1 MMWKERTMIDPMA
14 NAMRLLMAI
23 NGQQP
28 DQVPVFLPIESG
40 LMAEYGGVPQ
50 REYHNDP
57 RKMLEC
63 QAKVQHR
70 FGGLSPLYTDFGVVT
85 EAAAFCEIFWPE
97 DDSPW
102 AKPALSSI
110 EQVDNLSVPDTKRD
124 GLFPRIMEYF
134 EAMNAMALER
144 GLQAGVGN
152 ARGPVGFGSLRGPVV
167 LAALIR
173 GISEF
178 MLDMYDNPD
187 KCHKLLD
194 IATGTLLAYLDMQK
208 RALGGLTAVF
218 LCDDI
223 SGLLSPPLFKEFFLP
238 YAGRIFEAHSDALT
252 IYHCDSEMRNLTQ
265 FAPDTGAKAFHM
277 GFMHDMAELK
287 RTIGGQMCLMGNVHP
302 VKILMR
308 ESPERV
314 MEESRRCIE
323 AAATGGAFA
332 LSSGGVID
340 RGTPPQNIDAL
351 IQASER
357 FGKY

>member
-1 MMWKERTMIDPMA
+1 MIDPMV
-14 NAMRLLMAI
+14 NAMRLLQAI
-23 NGQQP
+23 NGEQP

-40 LMAEYGGVPQ
+40 FMAEYGSVPQ

-57 RKMLEC
+57 KKMLES
-63 QAKVQHR
+63 QAKVQAR

-102 AKPALSSI
+102 AKPALESI
-110 EQVDNLSVPDTKRD
+110 DEVDKLSVPDPKRD

-134 EAMNAMALER
+134 EEMNALAVEK

-178 MLDMYDNPD
+178 LVDMYDKPE
-187 KCHKLLD
+187 KCHQLLD
-194 IATGTLLAYLDMQK
+194 VATETLLVYLDMQK
-208 RALGGLTAVF
+208 KTLGSLAAVF

-223 SGLLSPPLFKEFFLP
+223 SGLLSPPLFKEYFIP
-238 YAGRIFEAHSDALT
+238 YARRIFEAHADALT

-265 FAPDTGAKAFHM
+265 FAPETGAKAFHM

-287 RTIGGQMCLMGNVHP
+287 RTIGETMCLIGNVAP
-302 VKILMR
+302 VAVLMR
-308 ESPERV
+308 ENKERV
-314 MEESRRCIE
+314 LEESKRCIE
-323 AAATGGAFA
+323 GAAAGGGFA

-340 RGTPPQNIDAL
+340 RGTPPENIDAL
-351 IQASER
+351 IEASDR

>member
-1 MMWKERTMIDPMA
+1 MIDPML
-14 NAMRLLMAI
+14 NAMRLFQAI
-23 NGQQP
+23 NREQP

-40 LMAEYGGVPQ
+40 FMAEFGGVPQ

-63 QAKVQHR
+63 QARVQER
-70 FGGLSPLYTDFGVVT
+70 FNGLSPLYTDFGVVT

-102 AKPALSSI
+102 AKPALKSI
-110 EQVDNLSVPDTKRD
+110 DEVDKLDVPDTKRD
-124 GLFPRIMEYF
+124 GLFPRITEYF
-134 EAMNAMALER
+134 EAMNDMAIER

-152 ARGPVGFGSLRGPVV
+152 PRGPVGFGSLRGPVV

-178 MLDMYDNPD
+178 MIDMYDKPD
-187 KCHKLLD
+187 KCHRLLE

-208 RALGGLTAVF
+208 KALGSLAAVF

-238 YAGRIFEAHSDALT
+238 YTARIFETHSDALT

-265 FAPDTGAKAFHM
+265 FAPQTGGKAFHM

-287 RTIGGQMCLMGNVHP
+287 RTIGDKMCLIGNVPP
-302 VKILMR
+302 VGVLMR
-308 ESPERV
+308 DTPERV
-314 MEESRRCIE
+314 LRESRRCIE
-323 AAATGGAFA
+323 GAAGGGGFA

-340 RGTPPQNIDAL
+340 RGTPPENIDAL
-351 IQASER
+351 IQATEK
-357 FGKY
+357 FGVY

>member
-1 MMWKERTMIDPMA
+1 MIDPMT
-14 NAMRLLMAI
+14 NALRLLTVI
-23 NGQQP
+23 NREQP

-40 LMAEYGGVPQ
+40 FMAEYGCVPQ

-57 RKMLEC
+57 KKMLDC
-63 QAKVQHR
+63 QAKVQER
-70 FGGLSPLYTDFGVVT
+70 FKGLSPLYTDFGVVT

-102 AKPALSSI
+102 AKPALKSI
-110 EQVDNLSVPDTKRD
+110 DEVDGLSVPDTNRD

-134 EAMNAMALER
+134 ETMNALAVER
-144 GLQAGVGN
+144 GLQMGV
-152 ARGPVGFGSLRGPVV
+152 ASPSGPVGFGSLRGPVV

-178 MLDMYDNPD
+178 MMDMFDKPD
-187 KCHKLLD
+187 KCHQLLD
-194 IATGTLLAYLDMQK
+194 IATKTLIAYLHMQK
-208 RALGGLTAVF
+208 QALGNLAAVF

-223 SGLLSPPLFKEFFLP
+223 SGLLSPPLFKEFFIP
-238 YAGRIFEAHSDALT
+238 YTKRVFDAFPDALN

-265 FAPDTGAKAFHM
+265 LAPETGGKAFHM

-287 RTIGGQMCLMGNVHP
+287 RTIGDRMALMGNVHP
-302 VKILMR
+302 VKVLMR
-308 ESPERV
+308 QGPKEV
-314 MEESRRCIE
+314 LEESRKCIE
-323 AAATGGAFA
+323 GAAAGGGFA

-340 RGTPPQNIDAL
+340 RGTPPENIDAL
-351 IQASER
+351 VDASEK

>member
-1 MMWKERTMIDPMA
+1 MIDPMT
-14 NAMRLLMAI
+14 NALRLLTAI
-23 NGQQP
+23 NREQP

-40 LMAEYGGVPQ
+40 FMAEYGGVPQ

-57 RKMLEC
+57 KKMLDC
-63 QAKVQHR
+63 QAKVQER
-70 FGGLSPLYTDFGVVT
+70 FEGLSPLYTDFGVVT

-102 AKPALSSI
+102 AKPALGSI
-110 EQVDNLSVPDTKRD
+110 DEVDTLSVPDTKRD

-134 EAMNAMALER
+134 ETMNALAVER
-144 GLQAGVGN
+144 GLQMGV
-152 ARGPVGFGSLRGPVV
+152 ASPTGPVGFGSLRGPVV

-178 MLDMYDNPD
+178 MMDMFDKPD

-194 IATGTLLAYLDMQK
+194 IAAETLIAYLNMQK
-208 RALGGLTAVF
+208 QALGNLAAVF

-223 SGLLSPPLFKEFFLP
+223 SGLLSPPLFKEFFIP
-238 YAGRIFEAHSDALT
+238 YTKRVFDAFPDALN
-252 IYHCDSEMRNLTQ
+252 IYHCDSEMRNLTEL
-265 FAPDTGAKAFHM
+265 APETGGKAFHM

-287 RTIGGQMCLMGNVHP
+287 RTIGDRMALMGNVHP
-302 VKILMR
+302 VKVLMR
-308 ESPERV
+308 QGPKEV
-314 MEESRRCIE
+314 LEESRRCIE
-323 AAATGGAFA
+323 GAAAGGGFA

-340 RGTPPQNIDAL
+340 RGTPPENIDAL
-351 IQASER
+351 VEASEK